1 MPKRHAVVVGAGI
14 GGLTAA
20 VALHRRGWR
29 VTVCERAPEPPTTGA
44 GIGLAPN
51 ALRALD
57 AIGVDAARAAGSA
70 VPVTMGVRRS
80 DGRWLARAETADM
93 AARYGIPPIAVP
105 RPTFTAALAAYL
117 PPEALLYGTEVT
129 GVEVTGRAAA
139 GLELTGLKATGPAAT
154 GFEATGRDDAS
165 VRPTVR
171 TASGADLSADLVVA
185 ADGIRSPLRRA
196 YFPDHPGLH
205 YIGETAWRAIVDA
218 PDLRIP
224 SMSETWGRGGRF
236 GVTPLADGRLY
247 LYATAVLPAGTRSAD
262 PRAELRRRFGTWHDP
277 IPALLD
283 RVQHLDEAAVLQNDL
298 YDLAA
303 PLPRLH
309 HGRIAW
315 LGDAAHA
322 MAPNLG
328 QGGCQAIEDAVILAH
343 LLPHGADGNGA
354 DSVPAA
360 LAAYT
365 AARRDR
371 TNAVRVRAR
380 RVGRLGALRNPLATT
395 ARNLAVRATPTRL
408 ALRGMDDLFNGFRLP
423 GAEDRWAAPAAG

>member
-1 MPKRHAVVVGAGI
+1 VVPVCNVQAAPGRVVGVFEPNRGGGAMPKHHAVVVGAGI

-51 ALRALD
+51 ALRALE
-57 AIGVDAARAAGSA
+57 AIGVDAARAVGSA

-80 DGRWLARAETADM
+80 DGRWLVRAETVDM
-93 AARYGIPPIAVP
+93 AARYGMPPIAVP
-105 RPTFTAALAAYL
+105 RPAFTAALAGDL
-117 PPEALLYGTEVT
+117 PPKALRYGTEVT
-129 GVEVTGRAAA
+129 EVDDDMGR
-139 GLELTGLKATGPAAT
+139 
-154 GFEATGRDDAS
+154 S
-165 VRPTVR
+165 TVR
-171 TASGADLSADLVVA
+171 TAAGQDLSADLVVA

-205 YIGETAWRAIVDA
+205 YIGETAWRTIVDA

-247 LYATAVLPAGTRSAD
+247 LYATGLVPPGTRAAD
-262 PRAELRRRFGTWHDP
+262 SRAELRRRFGSWHDP
-277 IPALLD
+277 IPALLE
-283 RVQHLDEAAVLQNDL
+283 RVQRLDEADVLQNDL

-309 HGRIAW
+309 HGRIVW

-343 LLPHGADGNGA
+343 LLPGGDGGDGT

-380 RVGRLGALRNPLATT
+380 RAGRLGALRNPLAAA
-395 ARNLAVRATPTRL
+395 ARDLAVRATPTRL

-423 GAEDRWAAPAAG
+423 GGGGIHRDRLAL

>member
-1 MPKRHAVVVGAGI
+1 MPKRHAVVAGAGI

-20 VALHRRGWR
+20 LALHRRGWQ
-29 VTVCERAPEPPTTGA
+29 VTVCERAPELPATGA

-70 VPVTMGVRRS
+70 IPITMGVRRP
-80 DGRWLARAETADM
+80 DGRWLTRTRTADM
-93 AARYGIPPIAVP
+93 TARYGIAPIAVP
-105 RPTFTAALAAYL
+105 RPAFTAALAAAL
-117 PPEALLYGTEVT
+117 PSGTLRYGTTVSA
-129 GVEVTGRAAA
+129 V
-139 GLELTGLKATGPAAT
+139 
-154 GFEATGRDDAS
+154 DDAGG
-165 VRPTVR
+165 RPIVR
-171 TASGADLSADLVVA
+171 TSAGHDLPADLVVA
-185 ADGIRSPLRRA
+185 ADGIHSALRRA
-196 YFPDHPGLH
+196 YFPAHPGLH
-205 YIGETAWRAIVDA
+205 YIGETAWRMLVDA
-218 PDLRIP
+218 PDLRVP
-224 SMSETWGRGGRF
+224 AMSETWGRGCRF
-236 GVTPLADGRLY
+236 GVTPLSDGRYY
-247 LYATAVLPAGTRSAD
+247 LYATAVVPPGTRSAD
-262 PRAELRRRFGTWHDP
+262 PRTELVHRFGSWHDP

-283 RVQHLDEAAVLQNDL
+283 HIRRLEPDDILQNDL

-303 PLPRLH
+303 PLPVLH

-343 LLPHGADGNGA
+343 LLPAGDAGDAGHAGNGGDSTDPAAPANDADGTNA
-354 DSVPAA
+354 VPAA

-371 TNAVRVRAR
+371 TDAVRVRAR
-380 RVGRLGALRNPLATT
+380 RVGRVGALRNPLAAA
-395 ARNLAVRATPTRL
+395 ARDFAVRATPGRL

-423 GAEDRWAAPAAG
+423 A

>member
-1 MPKRHAVVVGAGI
+1 MTKRHAVVAGAGI

-20 VALHRRGWR
+20 IALHRRGWH

-57 AIGVDAARAAGSA
+57 SIGVDAARAAASA
-70 VPVTMGVRRS
+70 VPTTMGVRRAQ
-80 DGRWLARAETADM
+80 GQWLTRAGTADM
-93 AARYGIPPIAVP
+93 AARYGMAPIAVP
-105 RPTFTAALAAYL
+105 RPAFTAALAATL
-117 PPEALLYGTEVT
+117 PPETIRYGTAVT
-129 GVEVTGRAAA
+129 AVDDAA
-139 GLELTGLKATGPAAT
+139 G
-154 GFEATGRDDAS
+154 
-165 VRPTVR
+165 RPTVR
-171 TASGADLSADLVVA
+171 TAAGPDLPADLVVA
-185 ADGIRSPLRRA
+185 ADGIHSALRRA
-196 YFPDHPGLH
+196 YFPTHPGLH
-205 YIGETAWRAIVDA
+205 YIGETAWRTIVDA

-224 SMSETWGRGGRF
+224 AMSETWGRGERF
-236 GVTPLADGRLY
+236 GVTPLSDGRFY
-247 LYATAVLPAGTRSAD
+247 LYATAVVPAGTRSAD
-262 PRAELRRRFGTWHDP
+262 PRAELRQRFGSWHDP
-277 IPALLD
+277 IPTLLD
-283 RVQHLDEAAVLQNDL
+283 RVGRLDPGDVLQNDL

-303 PLPRLH
+303 PLPGLH

-328 QGGCQAIEDAVILAH
+328 QGGCQAIEDAVVLAH
-343 LLPHGADGNGA
+343 LLPDGDSSDSSDSAENGDSRTSRDSRDRGDGGDGS

-371 TNAVRVRAR
+371 TDAVRVRAR
-380 RVGRLGALRNPLATT
+380 RMGRLGALRNPLAVA
-395 ARNLAVRATPTRL
+395 ARDLAVRATPTRL

-423 GAEDRWAAPAAG
+423 R

>member
-1 MPKRHAVVVGAGI
+1 MQRRHAVVAGAGI

-20 VALHRRGWR
+20 IALHRRGWR

-70 VPVTMGVRRS
+70 VPATMGVRRS
-80 DGRWLARAETADM
+80 DGRWLTRADTSYM
-93 AARYGIPPIAVP
+93 AARYGMPPIAVP
-105 RPTFTAALAAYL
+105 RPAFTAALAAAL
-117 PPEALLYGTEVT
+117 PPGALRYGTTVT
-129 GVEVTGRAAA
+129 GVDDAA
-139 GLELTGLKATGPAAT
+139 G
-154 GFEATGRDDAS
+154 
-165 VRPTVR
+165 RPTVR
-171 TASGADLSADLVVA
+171 TAEGPDLSADLVVA
-185 ADGIRSPLRRA
+185 ADGIHSPLRRA
-196 YFPDHPGLH
+196 HFPAHPGLH
-205 YIGETAWRAIVDA
+205 YIGETAWRTLVDA
-218 PDLRIP
+218 PDLPIP
-224 SMSETWGRGGRF
+224 SMSETWGRGERF
-236 GVTPLADGRLY
+236 GVTPLADGRFY
-247 LYATAVLPAGTRSAD
+247 LYATALAPAGTRSAD
-262 PRAELRRRFGTWHDP
+262 PRAELRDRFGSWHDP

-283 RVQHLDEAAVLQNDL
+283 RVGRFDPADVLQNDL

-315 LGDAAHA
+315 IGDAAHA

-328 QGGCQAIEDAVILAH
+328 QGGCQAIEDAVVLAH
-343 LLPHGADGNGA
+343 LLPAGDTEAAADEA
-354 DSVPAA
+354 VPAA

-371 TNAVRVRAR
+371 TDAVRRRAR
-380 RVGRLGALRNPLATT
+380 RVGRLGALRNPVAVT
-395 ARNLAVRATPTRL
+395 ARDLAVRATPNRL

-423 GAEDRWAAPAAG
+423 GPNRTP

>member
-1 MPKRHAVVVGAGI
+1 MTKRHAVVAGAGI

-20 VALHRRGWR
+20 IALHRRGWH

-70 VPVTMGVRRS
+70 VPTTMGLRRAQ
-80 DGRWLARAETADM
+80 GRWLTRAGTADM
-93 AARYGIPPIAVP
+93 AARYGMAPIAVP
-105 RPTFTAALAAYL
+105 RPAFTAALAATL
-117 PPEALLYGTEVT
+117 PPETIRYGTAVT
-129 GVEVTGRAAA
+129 GVDDAA
-139 GLELTGLKATGPAAT
+139 G
-154 GFEATGRDDAS
+154 
-165 VRPTVR
+165 RPIVR
-171 TASGADLSADLVVA
+171 TGAGPDLPADLVVA
-185 ADGIRSPLRRA
+185 ADGIHSPLRRA
-196 YFPDHPGLH
+196 YFPTHPGLH
-205 YIGETAWRAIVDA
+205 YIGETAWRTIVDA

-224 SMSETWGRGGRF
+224 AMSETWGRGERF
-236 GVTPLADGRLY
+236 GVTPLSDGRFY
-247 LYATAVLPAGTRSAD
+247 LYATAVVPAGTRSAD
-262 PRAELRRRFGTWHDP
+262 PRAELRQRFGSWHDP

-283 RVQHLDEAAVLQNDL
+283 RISRLDPADVLQNDL

-303 PLPRLH
+303 PLPGLH

-328 QGGCQAIEDAVILAH
+328 QGGCQAIEDAVVLAD
-343 LLPHGADGNGA
+343 LLPAGDSSDSSDSADSWMSRGRGDGADGT

-371 TNAVRVRAR
+371 TDAVRVRAR
-380 RVGRLGALRNPLATT
+380 RMGRLGALRNPLVVA
-395 ARNLAVRATPTRL
+395 ARDLAVRATPTRL

-423 GAEDRWAAPAAG
+423 R